1 MDSSIIPTK
10 IKAHIVN
17 AYAILALTGALFIG
31 IFFVFDRFGV
41 FGFIGFVVVS
51 AIIWRWSRDVEQ
63 AERNYRRRKR
73 TRQAL

>member
-10 IKAHIVN
+10 VKAYIVN

-31 IFFVFDRFGV
+31 VFFVFDRFGV
-41 FGFIGFVVVS
+41 FGFIGFVLIS

-73 TRQAL
+73 TR

>member
-1 MDSSIIPTK
+1 MDNSIISTK
-10 IKAHIVN
+10 VKAHIVN

-31 IFFVFDRFGV
+31 VFFVLDKFSV
-41 FGFIGFVVVS
+41 FGFIGFVLIS
-51 AIIWRWSRDVEQ
+51 LIIGRWSKDVER

>member
-1 MDSSIIPTK
+1 MDRPIISTK

-17 AYAILALTGALFIG
+17 AYAILALTGALFIS
-31 IFFVFDRFGV
+31 IFFVFDKFGV

-51 AIIWRWSRDVEQ
+51 VIMWRWSKDVER
-63 AERNYRRRKR
+63 AERNYCRRKR

>member
-10 IKAHIVN
+10 VKAHIVN

-31 IFFVFDRFGV
+31 VFFVFDRFGV
-41 FGFIGFVVVS
+41 FGFVLIS
-51 AIIWRWSRDVEQ
+51 TIIWRWSRDVER
-63 AERNYRRRKR
+63 AERDYRRRKR